1 MIVANGE
8 KDPYI
13 VSSMLERIKT
23 EYKNI
28 ETVLVED
35 AYHFLQQESPE
46 KVNKI
51 IRDFL
56 VKNKLWNQQKI
67 VELLKICVFFAKVS
81 FAINA
86 EILMFYVSKYFDLL
100 YFFVSLIYMFYYYTI
115 TRMTKLFPGQLKK
128 PFLKKE

>member
-56 VKNKLWNQQKI
+56 VKNKL
-67 VELLKICVFFAKVS
+67 
-81 FAINA
+81 
-86 EILMFYVSKYFDLL
+86 
-100 YFFVSLIYMFYYYTI
+100 
-115 TRMTKLFPGQLKK
+115 
-128 PFLKKE
+128 